1 MNPKIT
7 DLHENAID
15 VTNSTKHVPT
25 SIDRDILWLVG
36 LVAARSDAFGD
47 SPVWVKRN
55 ITLSIR
61 PGESGRQAFERQTGE
76 KLEDR
81 EIVYTIDI

>member
-1 MNPKIT
+1 MLKIT

-47 SPVWVKRN
+47 SLVWVKRN

-61 PGESGRQAFERQTGE
+61 PGESGRQAFERQTG
-76 KLEDR
+76 KNLENR
-81 EIVYTIDI
+81 EIVYTIDV

>member
-1 MNPKIT
+1 MLKIT

-36 LVAARSDAFGD
+36 LVAAKSDAFGD

-61 PGESGRQAFERQTGE
+61 PGESGT
-76 KLEDR
+76 
-81 EIVYTIDI
+81 VSYTHLTLPTKA